1 MRSISTPATSSNFV
15 VIVAHLLPL
24 TKIPAMAVRF
34 STIHRWDFCR
44 ALYRS
49 YYNNKIYVTRINFL
63 LIVKKISFFDK
74 FAQ

>member
-1 MRSISTPATSSNFV
+1 
-15 VIVAHLLPL
+15 
-24 TKIPAMAVRF
+24 MAVRF

>member
-1 MRSISTPATSSNFV
+1 
-15 VIVAHLLPL
+15 
-24 TKIPAMAVRF
+24 MAVRF

-49 YYNNKIYVTRINFL
+49 HYNNKIVLSATAFFHDAPQLHHFDNKIYVTRINFL